1 MKLRLERFAPPPCF
15 SQGWIRKEEK
25 IGLTAIWA
33 RVSAKWAKRDTAVR
47 RCPFLIRFSECPPGK
62 QKGYEER
69 VIKVGIA
76 ATRRKRRG
84 SPVAALKCELL

>member
-15 SQGWIRKEEK
+15 SQSWIRKEEK
-25 IGLTAIWA
+25 IGLTAIWV

-84 SPVAALKCELL
+84 SPVAASKCELL

>member
-1 MKLRLERFAPPPCF
+1 MMYFRN
-15 SQGWIRKEEK
+15 WIRKEEK

-84 SPVAALKCELL
+84 SPVAASKCELL